1 MARFVK
7 NMTKLALKSVAVCSG
22 IAAGAV
28 LLHKYVKIQSNC
40 SGCSKED
47 DFDEDADEVM
57 DEFDT
62 SSDSDETSHEDESD
76 AISSDEAADS
86 SNRGY
91 IKIHVSGKNSDV
103 DINIDKERFLDD
115 AAKLVSDAAQL
126 TKNLMSASHFEEV
139 KSSSDD
145 THETADVDPTD
156 IKSDFNFTDMNASC
170 DINDLDLEDL
180 HSQAVSDDDISDTSA
195 DSENS
200 SIHL

>member
-1 MARFVK
+1 MAKFVK
-7 NMTKLALKSVAVCSG
+7 SMTKLALKSVAVCSG

-62 SSDSDETSHEDESD
+62 SFDADETSHEDESD

-126 TKNLMSASHFEEV
+126 TKNLMSASHFA
-139 KSSSDD
+139 SDD
-145 THETADVDPTD
+145 IHDTEDVDLTD

-170 DINDLDLEDL
+170 DIHDLDLEDL
-180 HSQAVSDDDISDTSA
+180 HSQAVSDDISDA
-195 DSENS
+195 NGDSENS